1 MTTLQLVS
9 TSGALIGLGLAVLL
23 WRVVPA
29 HPDLGETL
37 TRLSSEGAKAAAHQR
52 TQQQTAPRDVRD
64 VLGRWAQRTLPTR
77 AWGGVR
83 AQDLAILRMSQA
95 RFCGEK
101 VMFAVMGLL
110 IAPALSA
117 VAMLV
122 GIGLPVVVP
131 LAGSVVLAAV
141 MWFIPTYNVTD
152 DATKARLEF
161 NRALGAYIDLVALER
176 NAGSGPRQSMEAA
189 AAIGDSWVFR
199 RIGEELARTR
209 WSGVTP
215 WEAMRHLGDK
225 LGMPELNDL
234 ADIMRLSSEDGAEV
248 YAQLRARS
256 ASMRSA
262 MLTAQKA
269 QANEVS
275 ERMTLPMA
283 VLGMIFLIILIAPS
297 MLRLAFGD
305 I

>member
-1 MTTLQLVS
+1 MSTLQLVI
-9 TSGALIGLGLAVLL
+9 TSGAAIGLGLALLL
-23 WRVVPA
+23 WRLVPA
-29 HPDLGETL
+29 DPDLGETL
-37 TRLSSEGAKAAAHQR
+37 SRLSADGARQAAARR
-52 TQQQTAPRDVRD
+52 TEQATGSGDVRD
-64 VLGRWAQRTLPTR
+64 LLGRWAQRNLPTR
-77 AWGGVR
+77 VWGGVR
-83 AQDLAILRMSQA
+83 AQDLAIVRVSTC

-101 VMFAVMGLL
+101 VMFALMGLF
-110 IAPALSA
+110 IAPLLSGLA
-117 VAMLV
+117 ILI

-131 LAGSVVLAAV
+131 VAGSLVLAGV
-141 MWFIPTYNVTD
+141 MWFIPTYNVID
-152 DATKARLEF
+152 DAKKARLEF

-209 WSGVTP
+209 WSGLTP
-215 WEAMRHLGDK
+215 WEAMRHLGEE

-234 ADIMRLSSEDGAEV
+234 ADIMRLSSEDGAQV

-262 MLTAQKA
+262 MLNAQKA

-297 MLRLAFGD
+297 MLRLAFGEL
-305 I
+305 